1 MKQRVVNHLNH
12 ALDTIM
18 ENDPSVILIGEDLL
32 DPYGGAFKVTKGLST
47 KYKDR
52 IISTPI
58 SEASIVG
65 HAIGMAMAGL
75 RPIVEIMF
83 GDFLTLCTDQIINH
97 AIKFNWMYNDK
108 VKIPLV
114 IRTAM
119 GGGRGYGPTHSQSIE
134 NFYIGAP
141 SLQIIAPN
149 IVCNIE
155 KLLYESVYLDS
166 PTLFIENKLLYPKYP
181 FQEKSNE
188 LKNFQL
194 KHFGEN
200 FPTFLLSTNNFDQ
213 PDVTVVTYG
222 SLLETMIDIANTL
235 YLEEEIFVE
244 IIAPTQIKPFDIKP
258 VLERFKMSKL
268 LVTVED
274 GYVSGGWGQNL
285 TGLLSSNHSVS
296 FNKPP
301 RSIGALGYPIA
312 NTKVLE
318 EKILPS
324 KDRILKTILEW
335 I

>member
-1 MKQRVVNHLNH
+1 MKKRVVNHLNH
-12 ALDTIM
+12 ALDAII
-18 ENDPSVILIGEDLL
+18 ENDQSVILIGEDLL

-58 SEASIVG
+58 SEASIIG
-65 HAIGMAMAGL
+65 HAIGMAMAGM

-83 GDFLTLCTDQIINH
+83 GDFLTLCSDQIINH
-97 AIKFNWMYNDK
+97 AIKYNWMYNDK

-119 GGGRGYGPTHSQSIE
+119 GGGRGYGPTHSQSLE

-141 SLQIIAPN
+141 GLQIVVPN
-149 IVCNIE
+149 IVCDIE

-181 FQEKSNE
+181 FQEDSKNLE
-188 LKNFQL
+188 NFQL
-194 KHFGEN
+194 RYFGEK
-200 FPTFLLSTNNFDQ
+200 FPTFLLSINNFEQ
-213 PDVTVVTYG
+213 ADVTIVTYG
-222 SLLETMIDIANTL
+222 SMLETIIDIANTL
-235 YLEEEIFVE
+235 YVDDEILVE
-244 IIAPTQIKPFDIKP
+244 IIAPTQIKPFNIKP
-258 VLERFKMSKL
+258 ILDRFEMSKL
-268 LVTVED
+268 LVTVEE

-285 TGLLSSNHSVS
+285 IGVLSNHSIS

-301 RSIGALGYPIA
+301 QSIGALGYPLA

-324 KDRILKTILEW
+324 KDRILQTILEL

>member
-18 ENDPSVILIGEDLL
+18 ENDQSVILIGEDLL

-58 SEASIVG
+58 SEASIIG
-65 HAIGMAMAGL
+65 HAIGMAMAGM

-119 GGGRGYGPTHSQSIE
+119 GGGRGYGPTHSQSLE

-141 SLQIIAPN
+141 GLQIIAPN

-181 FQEKSNE
+181 FQEDSKK

-194 KHFGEN
+194 RYFGEK
-200 FPTFLLSTNNFDQ
+200 FPTFLLSINNFEQ
-213 PDVTVVTYG
+213 ADVTVVTYG
-222 SLLETMIDIANTL
+222 SMLETIIDIANTL
-235 YLEEEIFVE
+235 YVDDEILVE
-244 IIAPTQIKPFDIKP
+244 IIAPTQIKPFNIKP
-258 VLERFKMSKL
+258 ILDRFEMSQL
-268 LVTVED
+268 LVTVEE
-274 GYVSGGWGQNL
+274 GHVSGGWGQNL
-285 TGLLSSNHSVS
+285 TGVLSNHSIS

-301 RSIGALGYPIA
+301 QSIGALGYPLA

-324 KDRILKTILEW
+324 KDRILQTILKW